1 MPRSLSFKMSEKKSF
16 HDSISILVCAHW
28 RTLTIII
35 TNLSPDAEQ
44 AEQQG
49 LKSHSWPQ
57 LIFLFSIT
65 AWTLT
70 FIQILLRKHLRSK
83 DTFIRKGLV
92 LALIVCL
99 FFSFFC
105 LASLTLP
112 ALPSLPLDCLGWQLS
127 HLTCWSRGAF
137 LSLPPLDIS
146 VTNVLSPVSQDLYV
160 PFPDSWHCW

>member
-35 TNLSPDAEQ
+35 TKLSPDAFKAEQ

-83 DTFIRKGLV
+83 ILSLERASFWLSLCACSSPSFAWPLWHCQHCHHCLDDDHDVLV
-92 LALIVCL
+92 DNSVISLADQGEP
-99 FFSFFC
+99 FYHYR
-105 LASLTLP
+105 
-112 ALPSLPLDCLGWQLS
+112 
-127 HLTCWSRGAF
+127 HLTSR
-137 LSLPPLDIS
+137 
-146 VTNVLSPVSQDLYV
+146 SQM
-160 PFPDSWHCW
+160 S